1 MVTSPRTSLLRSALI
16 PGAALVAAWAL
27 ACGGGSHTA
36 GRPTAPA
43 AAAPRDVIAFG
54 AVAGGGL
61 VGGGHF
67 GLYLVQPDGAGLRK
81 LSDETGPISFPRWSP
96 AGDRIAYIEGGATGS
111 ATTLRTFDFAT
122 GAARTLSEHA
132 LLGDLGA
139 PLSWSPDGERLAFV
153 EASGG
158 GRLRIYDL
166 KLNKLLDVVDVP
178 AVAVDWSPAGDTLAV
193 VRPNPSG
200 QGAGIYSVK
209 SDGSNAKLIIG
220 GESLHGD
227 PRWSPDG
234 KRLASWSAPS
244 AQLTAHT
251 LALHQSNGDGLS
263 DLGPGL
269 DPSWSADGRLI
280 YSRPASGSAGAAFDI
295 YLLASEGGRPQLVTQ
310 GTTRDRWPVW
320 SASADALAYLA
331 QVDLTTAF
339 LCTATLAQKES
350 CLDLGSLVPSQPA
363 WSPF

>member
-1 MVTSPRTSLLRSALI
+1 MVTFPRTSILRSALI

-27 ACGGGSHTA
+27 ACGGGSHTV

-43 AAAPRDVIAFG
+43 AAAPKDVIAFG
-54 AVAGGGL
+54 AQTGDGV
-61 VGGGHF
+61 F

-81 LSDETGPISFPRWSP
+81 LSNEAGPVSFPRWSP
-96 AGDRIAYIEGGATGS
+96 AGDRIAYIEGGETGS
-111 ATTLRTFDFAT
+111 ATTLRIYDFAT
-122 GAARTLSEHA
+122 GAARTLSEHG
-132 LLGDLGA
+132 LPGDLGS

-153 EASGG
+153 EAVGG
-158 GRLRIYDL
+158 GRLHIYDL
-166 KLNKLLDVVDVP
+166 KLDKLLDVVDVP
-178 AVAVDWSPAGDTLAV
+178 AVAVDWSPAGDALAV

-200 QGAGIYSVK
+200 LGAGIYSVK

-227 PRWSPDG
+227 PRWSADG
-234 KRLASWSAPS
+234 TRLASWSAPS
-244 AQLTAHT
+244 AQLTART
-251 LALHQSNGDGLS
+251 LALHKSNGDGLS

-269 DPSWSADGRLI
+269 DPSWSADGRLV
-280 YSRPASGSAGAAFDI
+280 YSRPASGAPGAAFDI
-295 YLLASEGGRPQLVTQ
+295 YLLASDGGQPQLVTQ

-331 QVDLTTAF
+331 QVDRNTAF
-339 LCTATLAQKES
+339 LCTATLATQKQS
-350 CLDLGSLVPSQPA
+350 CLDLGRLVPSQPA